1 MWSRKNARVKA
12 RQIFACKVHR
22 TSKLDY
28 RRFSSCLLCALLLF
42 ILHLVPSPVHFTG
55 FSFCF
60 LILLWLPCHF
70 YFVVIEQQQLAWRRS
85 VTRQRQSAKKKWCP
99 LTHSTTE
106 LVVILVTLHFS
117 SCVSM
122 RIVSYNYQ
130 NTRENVCIILLEL
143 QIQVQSA
150 TGLFLGEHFSSR
162 LCVNGFFSGCLP

>member
-1 MWSRKNARVKA
+1 MTANLTRFTSPPNSTIVVFRLSSLHASL
-12 RQIFACKVHR
+12 IF
-22 TSKLDY
+22 
-28 RRFSSCLLCALLLF
+28 FSSF
-42 ILHLVPSPVHFTG
+42 TFSVHPTE

-70 YFVVIEQQQLAWRRS
+70 YFIVIEQLQQLAWRRS

-106 LVVILVTLHFS
+106 LVVMLVTLHFS

>member
-1 MWSRKNARVKA
+1 MTKKP
-12 RQIFACKVHR
+12 
-22 TSKLDY
+22 TSERFVFQFHNGHLTFKLKY
-28 RRFSSCLLCALLLF
+28 RWFTSHLLYTLLLF
-42 ILHLVPSPVHFTG
+42 LFHLLPSPVHLTG

-70 YFVVIEQQQLAWRRS
+70 YFIVIEQLQQLAWRRS

-106 LVVILVTLHFS
+106 LVVMLVTLHFS